1 MKEYYSFQMAHGWNK
16 GIVKECIRNV
26 SPTIDKSIDFQHIL
40 LIEGIKNVKRYN
52 ASR

>member
-1 MKEYYSFQMAHGWNK
+1 MKEYYSYQMAHGWNK
-16 GIVKECIRNV
+16 GIVKECRSNV

-40 LIEGIKNVKRYN
+40 LIEGIKNDKRDN